1 MKENLISLL
10 LLSLLL
16 INSCTGDPEQF
27 VISGT
32 LPDGTGRLLYL
43 YEMTSTKYL
52 TVDSALIDDEGIF
65 ELHGSTAELK
75 YYTLQFTDVN
85 SVNLLAGPGDMIEI
99 SGKANDLPGTYRVSG
114 SEDSEK
120 IRQLSYQLNNTIE
133 QIYELSTVFN
143 DSSESTH
150 FLKIKDSLDAR
161 YEEILGAQKEFTY
174 AFIRSNQN
182 SLASLMAL
190 YQQIGPRRYLLDPME
205 DFEYYSMID
214 SSLRIH
220 YPGSEAV
227 KELHRQVVELK
238 TQYSYLQQ
246 SELLLGIG
254 MEAPEVALPAPRGDT
269 VTLSSLRGQ
278 LVLLDFW
285 ASWCPPC
292 REENPNLVKLYRQ
305 YADRGFEIYQVSL
318 DKSRSAWLKAIEDD
332 SLEWIHVSDLKMWE
346 SVVVSIYGLQG
357 IPMSFLLD
365 EEGRILDKN
374 LRGVLLEEKLAD
386 YFKNN

>member
-1 MKENLISLL
+1 VKENLISLL
-10 LLSLLL
+10 LLSLLM

-99 SGKANDLPGTYRVSG
+99 SGKADDLPGTYRVSG

-143 DSSESTH
+143 DSSESKH

-161 YEEILGAQKEFTY
+161 YEDILGAQKEFTY